1 MSLKVDQLSLIV
13 YRWEIENN
21 DFAGKSAPPIQLFN
35 KALAIQAPMV
45 ESRIAKL
52 RANKP
57 DGTPGEIVRRLNSE
71 FRAVTVTTGAGVGAA
86 AAVPAI
92 GTGAAVAISGA
103 EFFTFLEAS
112 ILYVLAR
119 SEISGIS
126 TDDVER
132 RRLLIMA
139 ILLGNG
145 GEKSIAKVAGRTAP
159 HWGGQVVKKIPMETV
174 RAINKVLGRNFV
186 TKYGTRQG
194 IVVLG
199 KLIPLGIGAVIGGT
213 ANGLLSQGVISASNR
228 AFGPPP
234 NTWLNPNELRQ

>member
-1 MSLKVDQLSLIV
+1 LSLKVDHLSLIV
-13 YRWEIENN
+13 YRWAMENN
-21 DFAGKSAPPIQLFN
+21 DFAGKSALPIQLFN

>member
-1 MSLKVDQLSLIV
+1 MSLNVDPLSPIV
-13 YRWEIENN
+13 YRWAMEDNN
-21 DFAGKSAPPIQLFN
+21 FAGKPALPIQLFN

-45 ESRIAKL
+45 EGRIAKL

-57 DGTPGEIVRRLNSE
+57 DGTPREIVRRLNSE
-71 FRAVTVTTGAGVGAA
+71 FRAATVTTGAGVGAA
-86 AAVPAI
+86 AVVPGI
-92 GTGAAVAISGA
+92 GTGVAIAISGA
-103 EFFTFLEAS
+103 EYFTFLEAS

-119 SEISGIS
+119 SEISGIA
-126 TDDVER
+126 TEDIER

-159 HWGGQVVKKIPMETV
+159 HWGRQVVKKIPMETV
-174 RAINKVLGRNFV
+174 RAINKVLGKNFV

-199 KLIPLGIGAVIGGT
+199 RFIPAGIGAAIGGT
-213 ANGLLSQGVISASNR
+213 VNGLLSQGVISASNR

-234 NTWLNPNELRQ
+234 NSWLSLN